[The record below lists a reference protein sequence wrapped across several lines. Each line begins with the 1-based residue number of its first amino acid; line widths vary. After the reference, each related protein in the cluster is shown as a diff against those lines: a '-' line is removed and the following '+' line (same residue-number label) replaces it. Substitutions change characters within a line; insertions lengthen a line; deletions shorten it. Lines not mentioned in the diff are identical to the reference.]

1 MKIKIKKKNNSK
13 TIWNKLNFQIKILNK
28 INSPIRAR
36 IILIILIFQIEKIP
50 IKMMVVIIIEI
61 MEIKWT
67 PIIKEITTIIKWI
80 QIIQIIIKEIMEEI
94 IK

>member
-1 MKIKIKKKNNSK
+1 MKIKIKKKNNPK

-50 IKMMVVIIIEI
+50 IKMMEVRIIEI

-94 IK
+94 IQ